1 MRTPEDTYK
10 QILKILDQAPGELYP
25 IFCCALLSLMQP
37 LKDTSLSYSTPGCM
51 ISGKSQTGKTELAI
65 HVGRI
70 LTDQTGNLRNTFILQ
85 DSLKKYKQD
94 YSGLCDCTNILD
106 DNRKSGSYDIQNKST
121 TVMDDILRS
130 FYLDN
135 HGVALP
141 IITGEANS
149 FYRMSESWN
158 NRLIQ
163 VFFNFDAES
172 LDNRRSIIR
181 SLKTEN
187 PLLFRT
193 GYRYFIQYLA
203 ANMDNGALHALTREV
218 VDEFTNS
225 FPVGDNASYRQRD
238 NFMLSYWALKVYL
251 TYGVSIHAITKERTE
266 PLLLQYIE
274 IIKNSFEKQM
284 TFNPLDYTYGTLLS
298 VLKYMKITSES
309 VGERIYP
316 DYKYTVSNYPRR
328 RYDIFEREN
337 YGHTVFIDNRIRAN
351 GVFIEDCYQVENYR
365 NASRKRVLLVLKR
378 DAFMTAY
385 ETALSCT
392 SSFVPHTQLVPFK
405 DFRKAL
411 KENKVLLGEPRN
423 DAEKNYLNYSLD
435 YPCINL
441 DRFSKD
447 IYLEDE
453 SVYVLNL
460 PMDLIKP
467 VLEHISGETD
477 TVADCSKE
485 CERRTDWLRE
495 MKDTGR
501 MLAYLE

>member
-1 MRTPEDTYK
+1 M
-10 QILKILDQAPGELYP
+10 
-25 IFCCALLSLMQP
+25 
-37 LKDTSLSYSTPGCM
+37 
-51 ISGKSQTGKTELAI
+51 
-65 HVGRI
+65 
-70 LTDQTGNLRNTFILQ
+70 
-85 DSLKKYKQD
+85 
-94 YSGLCDCTNILD
+94 
-106 DNRKSGSYDIQNKST
+106 
-121 TVMDDILRS
+121 RS
-130 FYLDN
+130 FFLDN
-135 HGVALP
+135 HKAALP
-141 IITGEANS
+141 IITGEADS
-149 FYRMSESWN
+149 FFRMAGSWG

-163 VFFNFDAES
+163 VFFNYDAES

-181 SLKTEN
+181 SLKTEK

-203 ANMDNGALHALTREV
+203 AHMNNGELHALTSEV
-218 VDEFTNS
+218 IDEFSNL
-225 FPVGDNASYRQRD
+225 FPVSDNASYRQRD

-251 TYGVSIHAITKERTE
+251 MYGVSIQAISKERPE
-266 PLLLQYIE
+266 ALLLQYIE
-274 IIKNSFEKQM
+274 ILKNSFEKQM
-284 TFNPLDYTYGTLLS
+284 TFNPLQYTCGTLLS
-298 VLKYMKITSES
+298 VLKNMKITNAS

-316 DYKYTVSNYPRR
+316 DYRCKSSIYPRR
-328 RYDIFEREN
+328 RYDILELEN
-337 YGHTVFIDNRIRAN
+337 YGHTVFIDNRIESN

-411 KENKVLLGEPRN
+411 KENKVLLGERRN
-423 DAEKNYLNYSLD
+423 DAEKNYLNYSLE

-441 DRFSKD
+441 DPFSKD
-447 IYLEDE
+447 IYLKDE

-460 PMDLIKP
+460 PNDLIKP
-467 VLEHISGETD
+467 VLDLTSRESD
-477 TVADCSKE
+477 SSSSCSKE
-485 CERRTDWLRE
+485 CGIQTDWLTK